1 MALIGRILII
11 LVAFFAASLAAGIV
25 LVFSIVFP
33 EWGSGRFGFDEGSF
47 AVVATI
53 GFVVIGSF
61 GFLPALIIALVTEA
75 LNIRSALIYA
85 TGGAVLGALS
95 YLGIARFDP
104 GYHDHGRRRPPRSRD
119 HGRRRH
125 HRGSRLLADRRPQC
139 RRLARDDPAALGALQ
154 PVLIHGGDVVFAEN
168 HQHLFKPS

>member
-1 MALIGRILII
+1 MALSGRIRISR
-11 LVAFFAASLAAGIV
+11 VAFCAASLAAGIV
-25 LVFSIVFP
+25 LVCAIVFP

-85 TGGAVLGALS
+85 TGGAVLGALA

-104 GYHDHGRRRPPRSRD
+104 DTMTMVGGVRREVEIMAGAGIVAGLVYWLIAGRNAGAWRATIKPR
-119 HGRRRH
+119 
-125 HRGSRLLADRRPQC
+125 
-139 RRLARDDPAALGALQ
+139 
-154 PVLIHGGDVVFAEN
+154 
-168 HQHLFKPS
+168 

>member
-33 EWGSGRFGFDEGSF
+33 EWGNGRFGFDEGSF

-75 LNIRSALIYA
+75 LNIRSVLVYA
-85 TGGAVLGALS
+85 TGGAILGALS
-95 YLGIARFDP
+95 YLAIVRFDP
-104 GYHDHGRRRPPRSRD
+104 ETMSMVSGVRREVEIMAGAGIVAGLVYWLIAGRNAGAWRELPPVRMR
-119 HGRRRH
+119 
-125 HRGSRLLADRRPQC
+125 
-139 RRLARDDPAALGALQ
+139 
-154 PVLIHGGDVVFAEN
+154 
-168 HQHLFKPS
+168 

>member
-47 AVVATI
+47 AVVATN
-53 GFVVIGSF
+53 GVVVIGSF

-104 GYHDHGRRRPPRSRD
+104 ETMTMVGGVRREVEIMAGAGIIACLVYWLIAGRNAGAWREMIKPR
-119 HGRRRH
+119 
-125 HRGSRLLADRRPQC
+125 
-139 RRLARDDPAALGALQ
+139 
-154 PVLIHGGDVVFAEN
+154 
-168 HQHLFKPS
+168 

>member
-1 MALIGRILII
+1 MALIGRILVI

-75 LNIRSALIYA
+75 LNVRSALVYA
-85 TGGAVLGALS
+85 TGGAVLGAVS
-95 YLGIARFDP
+95 YLGITRFDP
-104 GYHDHGRRRPPRSRD
+104 DTMTMVGGIRREVEIMAGAGIVAGLVYWLIAGRNAGAWREPIKPR
-119 HGRRRH
+119 
-125 HRGSRLLADRRPQC
+125 
-139 RRLARDDPAALGALQ
+139 
-154 PVLIHGGDVVFAEN
+154 
-168 HQHLFKPS
+168 

>member
-1 MALIGRILII
+1 MVLIGRILII
-11 LVAFFAASLAAGIV
+11 LVAFFAASLAAGII

-33 EWGSGRFGFDEGSF
+33 EWGSGRFGFDDGSF

-61 GFLPALIIALVTEA
+61 GFVPALIIALVTEA

-85 TGGAVLGALS
+85 AGGAVLGALS

-104 GYHDHGRRRPPRSRD
+104 DTMTMVGGVRREVEIMAGAGIVAGLVYWLIAGRNAGAWRETVGRR
-119 HGRRRH
+119 
-125 HRGSRLLADRRPQC
+125 
-139 RRLARDDPAALGALQ
+139 
-154 PVLIHGGDVVFAEN
+154 
-168 HQHLFKPS
+168 

>member
-1 MALIGRILII
+1 MALIGRILVI
-11 LVAFFAASLAAGIV
+11 LVAFFAASLAAGVV

-75 LNIRSALIYA
+75 LNVRSALIYA

-104 GYHDHGRRRPPRSRD
+104 GTMTMADGVRREVEIMAGAGIVAGLVYWLIAGRNAGAWRDPIKPR
-119 HGRRRH
+119 
-125 HRGSRLLADRRPQC
+125 
-139 RRLARDDPAALGALQ
+139 
-154 PVLIHGGDVVFAEN
+154 
-168 HQHLFKPS
+168 

>member
-61 GFLPALIIALVTEA
+61 GFLPALVIALVTEA
-75 LNIRSALIYA
+75 LNVRSALIYA
-85 TGGAVLGALS
+85 TGGAMLGALS
-95 YLGIARFDP
+95 YLGIANFDP
-104 GYHDHGRRRPPRSRD
+104 ETMTMVGGVRREVEIMAGAGIVAGLVYWLIAGRNAGAWREKMKPR
-119 HGRRRH
+119 
-125 HRGSRLLADRRPQC
+125 
-139 RRLARDDPAALGALQ
+139 
-154 PVLIHGGDVVFAEN
+154 
-168 HQHLFKPS
+168 

>member
-11 LVAFFAASLAAGIV
+11 LLAFFAASLAAGMI
-25 LVFSIVFP
+25 LVFAIVFP

-53 GFVVIGSF
+53 GFVVVGSF
-61 GFLPALIIALVTEA
+61 GFVPALMIALVTEA

-85 TGGAVLGALS
+85 TGGAVIGALS

-104 GYHDHGRRRPPRSRD
+104 DTMTLVGGVRREVEIMAGAGIIAGLIYWLIAGRNAGAWREQIKRR
-119 HGRRRH
+119 
-125 HRGSRLLADRRPQC
+125 
-139 RRLARDDPAALGALQ
+139 
-154 PVLIHGGDVVFAEN
+154 
-168 HQHLFKPS
+168 

>member
-33 EWGSGRFGFDEGSF
+33 EWGSSRFGFDEGSF
-47 AVVATI
+47 PVVATI
-53 GFVVIGSF
+53 GFVLIGSF

-75 LNIRSALIYA
+75 LNVRSALVYA
-85 TGGAVLGALS
+85 TGGAILGALS

-104 GYHDHGRRRPPRSRD
+104 DTMTMVDGVRREVEIMAGAGIVAGLVYWLIAGRNAGEWRKTIKPR
-119 HGRRRH
+119 
-125 HRGSRLLADRRPQC
+125 
-139 RRLARDDPAALGALQ
+139 
-154 PVLIHGGDVVFAEN
+154 
-168 HQHLFKPS
+168 

>member
-75 LNIRSALIYA
+75 LNVRSALVYA

-104 GYHDHGRRRPPRSRD
+104 DTMTMVDGVRREVEIMAGAGIVAGLVYWLIAGRNAGAWRKTIKPR
-119 HGRRRH
+119 
-125 HRGSRLLADRRPQC
+125 
-139 RRLARDDPAALGALQ
+139 
-154 PVLIHGGDVVFAEN
+154 
-168 HQHLFKPS
+168 

>member
-25 LVFSIVFP
+25 LVFSVVFP

-47 AVVATI
+47 PVIATI

-75 LNIRSALIYA
+75 LNVRSALIYA
-85 TGGAVLGALS
+85 TGGAILGALS

-104 GYHDHGRRRPPRSRD
+104 DTMTMVDGVRREVEIMAGAGIVAGLVYWLIAGRNAGAWRDTVKPR
-119 HGRRRH
+119 
-125 HRGSRLLADRRPQC
+125 
-139 RRLARDDPAALGALQ
+139 
-154 PVLIHGGDVVFAEN
+154 
-168 HQHLFKPS
+168 

>member
-1 MALIGRILII
+1 MALIGRILVI

-85 TGGAVLGALS
+85 TGGAVLGAIS
-95 YLGIARFDP
+95 YLGIAGFDP
-104 GYHDHGRRRPPRSRD
+104 DTMTMVGGIRREIEIMAGAGITAGLVYWLIAGRNAGVWREPIKPR
-119 HGRRRH
+119 
-125 HRGSRLLADRRPQC
+125 
-139 RRLARDDPAALGALQ
+139 
-154 PVLIHGGDVVFAEN
+154 
-168 HQHLFKPS
+168 

>member
-1 MALIGRILII
+1 MALIGRILVI
-11 LVAFFAASLAAGIV
+11 LVAFFAASLAAGVV

-47 AVVATI
+47 AVIVTI

-75 LNIRSALIYA
+75 LNVRSALIYA

-104 GYHDHGRRRPPRSRD
+104 GTMTMADGVRREVEIMAGAGIVAGLVYWLIAGRNAGAWRDTIKPR
-119 HGRRRH
+119 
-125 HRGSRLLADRRPQC
+125 
-139 RRLARDDPAALGALQ
+139 
-154 PVLIHGGDVVFAEN
+154 
-168 HQHLFKPS
+168 

>member
-33 EWGSGRFGFDEGSF
+33 QWGSGRFGFDEGSF

-75 LNIRSALIYA
+75 LNVRSALIYA
-85 TGGAVLGALS
+85 TGGAILGALS

-104 GYHDHGRRRPPRSRD
+104 DTMTMVDGVRREVEIMAGAGIVAGLVYWLIAGRNAGEWRKTMKTRW
-119 HGRRRH
+119 
-125 HRGSRLLADRRPQC
+125 
-139 RRLARDDPAALGALQ
+139 
-154 PVLIHGGDVVFAEN
+154 
-168 HQHLFKPS
+168 

>member
-104 GYHDHGRRRPPRSRD
+104 NTMTMVGGVRREVEIMAGAGIIAGLVYWLIAGRNAGAWREMIKPR
-119 HGRRRH
+119 
-125 HRGSRLLADRRPQC
+125 
-139 RRLARDDPAALGALQ
+139 
-154 PVLIHGGDVVFAEN
+154 
-168 HQHLFKPS
+168 

>member
-1 MALIGRILII
+1 MALIGRILVI
-11 LVAFFAASLAAGIV
+11 LVAFFAASLAAGVV

-75 LNIRSALIYA
+75 LNVRSALIYA

-104 GYHDHGRRRPPRSRD
+104 GTMTMADGVRREVEIMAGAGIVAGLVYWLIAGRNAGAWRDPVKPR
-119 HGRRRH
+119 
-125 HRGSRLLADRRPQC
+125 
-139 RRLARDDPAALGALQ
+139 
-154 PVLIHGGDVVFAEN
+154 
-168 HQHLFKPS
+168 

>member
-25 LVFSIVFP
+25 LVFAIVFP
-33 EWGSGRFGFDEGSF
+33 EWGGGRFGFDEGSF

-85 TGGAVLGALS
+85 TGGAVLGALA

-104 GYHDHGRRRPPRSRD
+104 DTMTMVGGVRREVEIMAGAGIIAGLVYWLIAGRNAGAWRETMKPR
-119 HGRRRH
+119 
-125 HRGSRLLADRRPQC
+125 
-139 RRLARDDPAALGALQ
+139 
-154 PVLIHGGDVVFAEN
+154 
-168 HQHLFKPS
+168 